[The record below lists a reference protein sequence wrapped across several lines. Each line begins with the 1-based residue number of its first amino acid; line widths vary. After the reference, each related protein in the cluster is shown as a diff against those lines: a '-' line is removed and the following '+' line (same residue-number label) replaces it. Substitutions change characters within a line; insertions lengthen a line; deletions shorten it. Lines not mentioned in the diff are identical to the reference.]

1 MKLLFFIVLVLIGGL
16 TQGCRTPAPAI
27 LEPGMIEPCGQKPNC
42 VSAADSR
49 PQFAVPLL
57 DLKGLTPLEACGRFA
72 RLLQNQKRVQIVRS
86 EKHYLHA
93 EFRSATFGFV
103 DDVEALCTERGILLR
118 SQSRTGGFD
127 WGVNRRRIES
137 LRKSW
142 QNES

>member
-1 MKLLFFIVLVLIGGL
+1 MKLLFLIVLVLAGL
-16 TQGCRTPAPAI
+16 TPSCRTPSPAI
-27 LEPGMIEPCGQKPNC
+27 LAPGMIEPCGQKPNC

-57 DLKGLTPLEACGRFA
+57 DLKRLTPSEACGRFGG
-72 RLLQNQKRVQIVRS
+72 LLQKQQRVQIVRLD
-86 EKHYLHA
+86 KHYIHA

-103 DDVEALCTERGILLR
+103 DDVEILCTERGILLR

-137 LRKSW
+137 LRMSW